1 MTSRPFTLA
10 TLNRDLP
17 AAYVARGKHYADKGL
32 VGDLRYFSD
41 TKRYTAAVQ
50 GSRPEPYRVEA
61 QLVKGSHGPI
71 IYGLCTCPVRVNCKH
86 VAAMLWTAL
95 DGKLDENNT
104 GKSARAA
111 PAQKPH
117 PPQAPAV
124 PFDLSLWLEGA
135 QRITQPDGER
145 AKAAVDSPQC
155 LLYVIEAGAPS
166 APSKPA
172 LKLVSARRLKSGG
185 YGRPSP
191 WSNVRQALTAPPR
204 FVSGEDQR
212 ILRML
217 LIAGDS
223 VSGGEFRLQGES
235 GAEILRA
242 MLATGRCHWAHTE
255 TLPLREGPARRG
267 RATWAISDSGTQRVV
282 FETEPGAK
290 VILPLS

>member
-10 TLNRDLP
+10 TLNRDLL
-17 AAYVARGKHYADKGL
+17 AAYVARGKD
-32 VGDLRYFSD
+32 
-41 TKRYTAAVQ
+41 
-50 GSRPEPYRVEA
+50 EVE
-61 QLVKGSHGPI
+61 
-71 IYGLCTCPVRVNCKH
+71 
-86 VAAMLWTAL
+86 
-95 DGKLDENNT
+95 
-104 GKSARAA
+104 
-111 PAQKPH
+111 
-117 PPQAPAV
+117 
-124 PFDLSLWLEGA
+124 
-135 QRITQPDGER
+135 
-145 AKAAVDSPQC
+145 SPQS

-191 WSNVRQALTAPPR
+191 WSNVRQALNAPPR

-267 RATWAISDSGTQRVV
+267 RATWAISDSGTQRGI
-282 FETEPGAK
+282 FETEPGAE
-290 VILPLS
+290 VSLP